1 MKNIT
6 ETIKKQQDKL
16 YIGLMLVLAWFGV
29 YGITYLSTLFTA
41 NYFSNGIIS
50 LFVYAVVFV
59 MLQHTAKNISELKD
73 KKSRRKRILY
83 AFGVAFLFA
92 VVMVMGYQ
100 LRMTMMTESGFRGKV
115 WIVLRSL
122 ALSICV
128 FPFTNYLFMGIEKLQ
143 NISPVQSAKTWKSR
157 NVFLSTMAAVFVCW
171 IPVFLAYYPAVMAY
185 DFHRQSIEAAK
196 GFVWFNS
203 YQPLAHTWLIWVAF
217 QIGKVFGSYEIGMA
231 FYSIFQML
239 VFAVACGYSCVTV
252 YRLVK
257 KKWPVVAMV
266 LFYGLFPF
274 ISVLS
279 VGATKDVLF
288 SALFL
293 VFISLFVERTFLCDE
308 HKQKVMDILWVLE
321 GIVMMLFRN
330 NAIYAVAVFM
340 FVYLILGAKKQRLRI
355 LIVCLLLVIGG
366 KVGLE
371 GMQIVIGTEGRGS
384 KVEMWSVPLQ
394 TMARVGYY
402 HGDEMDPET
411 FALLDKYVPQE
422 FWQRYN
428 PALSDPV
435 KSYVGVFVYNDTWA
449 PSISQMLIDWVK
461 IGLKYP
467 NEYLDAFLILNSGYW
482 FWDDVTWAEVFGS
495 GLEGRMGALSTY
507 TSSTSEEIPQGI
519 AHVSKFPALE
529 SALEELVSANCFYDW
544 TVISNFFKPCF
555 YCWALLLTVIAS
567 FYMKHKKKI
576 LVTMLPLVY
585 LMTMFLGPVVQ
596 VRYVLPIIVI
606 IPLML
611 GVLACQNDAD
621 DMKAEEK

>member
-1 MKNIT
+1 MKNII
-6 ETIKKQQDKL
+6 ELIKKQQDKL
-16 YIGLMLVLAWFGV
+16 NIGLLLVLAWFGV

-59 MLQHTAKNISELKD
+59 MLQYTVKNISELKD
-73 KKSRRKRILY
+73 NKSRRKRILY

-92 VVMVMGYQ
+92 VAMVMGYQ

-115 WIVLRSL
+115 MIVFRSL
-122 ALSICV
+122 ALSVCV
-128 FPFTNYLFMGIEKLQ
+128 FPFSNYLFMGIEKLQ
-143 NISPVQSAKTWKSR
+143 NVSLVQSKKPWKSGK
-157 NVFLSTMAAVFVCW
+157 VFLITMIMVFACW
-171 IPVFLAYYPAVMAY
+171 IPVFLAYYPAIMAY

-217 QIGKVFGSYEIGMA
+217 QIGKVFGSYETGMA

-239 VFAVACGYSCVTV
+239 VFAAACGYSCVTI

-257 KKWPVVAMV
+257 KKWPVVIMV

-274 ISVLS
+274 ISILS
-279 VGATKDVLF
+279 VGVTKDVLF

-293 VFISLFVERTFLCDE
+293 VFISMFVERTFLCDE
-308 HKQKVMDILWVLE
+308 RKQKIMDVLWVLE

-340 FVYLILGAKKQRLRI
+340 FVYLILGAKKQRIRI
-355 LIVCLLLVIGG
+355 LVVCLLLVIGG
-366 KVGLE
+366 KGALE
-371 GMQIVIGTEGRGS
+371 GMQIVIGTQGRGS
-384 KVEMWSVPLQ
+384 KVEMWSVPIQ
-394 TMARVGYY
+394 TFSRVGYY
-402 HGDEMDPET
+402 HGDELDSET
-411 FALLDKYVPQE
+411 FAILNKYIPQE
-422 FWQRYN
+422 YWQRYN
-428 PALSDPV
+428 PALSDSV
-435 KSYVGVFVYNDTWA
+435 KGYVGAFVYNNTWA
-449 PSISQMLIDWVK
+449 PDIPQMLMDWVK

-507 TSSTSEEIPQGI
+507 TSSTSEEIPEGI
-519 AHVSKFPALE
+519 AHVSKLPGLE
-529 SALEELVSANCFYDW
+529 GMLEEVVSANCFYDW
-544 TVISNFFKPCF
+544 TVISNFFKPCL
-555 YCWALLLTVIAS
+555 YCWTLLLTVIAS

-611 GVLACQNDAD
+611 GVLAWQEDGNA
-621 DMKAEEK
+621 KKVEEK